1 MGDDLGNLRA
11 EDEFLWRESVPA
23 QHRAGLRERI
33 ECGIDL
39 GGWKYLRVVF
49 QFALGRGWIEYPY
62 PFWVRPP
69 GRP

>member
-1 MGDDLGNLRA
+1 MSDSLRNLCT
-11 EDEFLWRESVPA
+11 EDEFLGGESVPA
-23 QHRAGLRERI
+23 QNCAWLGESV

-39 GGWKYLRVVF
+39 GSWKYLRVVF
-49 QFALGRGWIEYPY
+49 QFALGRGWIEYSY